1 MKIIFHPS
9 FDNGYYVDLSKG
21 SIKTLGTKIIG
32 MAGLLEHLSLHNG
45 LSGRYVSD
53 GERAAAYLS
62 HVSTCAEGTMI
73 EDSFKND
80 ALGVTKCLLHWR
92 DLLIMSG
99 WKTSQNGDKNTPK
112 LNLLSQIETSWK
124 AQVKGTADRWLE
136 LAELA
141 KRKSLVDESD
151 VIECRCSKD
160 ALPRLVQDVLISCK
174 ATFMENASDVH
185 ISETSNIRV
194 EHYTDLSDAYRYVA
208 AHMENYEQTVII
220 NRDNVSL
227 NHILFSWGR
236 PLVGATIQESNPQ
249 ILQLFKLAMAVFSRP
264 LNIQNILSYLQLPV
278 GPVPR
283 KLRSA
288 LAKVLITDGGFGN
301 IDWNDLTDDKAQKIR
316 EAGITTKWDLA
327 IYNYINEEE
336 EKEEVEEEVEKEV
349 KEEVE
354 EEVEEEVKKEVE
366 EKEAKG
372 KHLTKVER
380 ESKTTL
386 LKYIT
391 DPSIVQNKP
400 IPTSILR
407 DYIGSINQWASPI
420 ANDENNKDEMLK
432 SQLST
437 VVTYFKQLSDAL
449 AGITDIFY
457 QDLEKH
463 VRTIYQPTTITQ
475 AHAQVG
481 SLRVI
486 SSCTQLLDTPDNLVW
501 LDCCGADEIIDQY
514 EFLSSSERAW
524 LNSQEGIDIPRL
536 QDILAMNRKEMIMSL
551 SKITGDITLVTSD
564 YHHHQKMAE
573 HPIVAELKMQRGDS
587 LQIEEGPIVPPL
599 SEKKDIHKIEPKLQY
614 ELGKI
619 KYAGRN
625 ESNTSIDTLINYPF
639 DYTAHYVADLGKSS
653 QNELG
658 SIQKITGLVA
668 HSFIESLMDSVAEPK
683 SLRVDSMA
691 ELLRNE
697 YDSRLENAIMTTGL
711 SLLLKE
717 NEVEYNILR
726 YLLKSSIEVLIIIM
740 KHHQLVPLG
749 CEMKYIEPLDSPID
763 KFNARIDMELED
775 AQGKAVIFDFKWT
788 YSSYYGD
795 KIKDGKAIQLELYRQ
810 ELQQQGKEVAAVG
823 YYLLPKCLLETS
835 DYPTLKDD
843 KGRKIISYIEPPQ
856 DADLFTQIKNS
867 VEERMNEIL
876 TGNIEEGEGMDI
888 KCLPYSQKLLER
900 KEILIVGTIKR
911 DRRTNANPNPPIKEI
926 HKESNKVFTNKPES
940 RFFKKYIEFED
951 SNSPLNEKPTTYPLL
966 KGRLK

>member
-1 MKIIFHPS
+1 MKILFHPS
-9 FDNGYYVDLSKG
+9 FDNGYYIDLSKG
-21 SIKTLGTKIIG
+21 GIKTLGTKIVG

-45 LSGRYVSD
+45 LSGHYVSD

-62 HVSTCAEGTMI
+62 HVSTCAKDTMI

-80 ALGVTKCLLHWR
+80 ALGVAKCLLRWR
-92 DLLIMSG
+92 DLLIMAG
-99 WKTSQNGDKNTPK
+99 WKPFQNGNDNTPK
-112 LNLLSQIETSWK
+112 LSLLSQIETSWK

-141 KRKSLVDESD
+141 QKITLVNESD
-151 VIECRCSKD
+151 VIECKCMKE
-160 ALPRLVQDVLISCK
+160 ALPRLVQDVLVSCK
-174 ATFMENASDVH
+174 ASFLKSVNDVYLP
-185 ISETSNIRV
+185 ETANIKV
-194 EHYTDLSDAYRYVA
+194 KHYTDLSDAYRYVA
-208 AHMENYEQTVII
+208 AHMQDYEKAVII

-227 NHILFSWGR
+227 NHILFSWGK
-236 PLVGATIQESNPQ
+236 PLTGATIQESNPLT
-249 ILQLFKLAMAVFSRP
+249 LQLFKLAMAVFSRP

-349 KEEVE
+349 E
-354 EEVEEEVKKEVE
+354 EEVEEE
-366 EKEAKG
+366 EAKG

-391 DPSIVQNKP
+391 DPSFVKNEP
-400 IPTSILR
+400 ISTSILR
-407 DYIGSINQWASPI
+407 DYIGSINKWASPI
-420 ANDENNKDEMLK
+420 ANNEEEKDEMLK

-437 VVTYFKQLSDAL
+437 VVSYFKQLSDAL
-449 AGITDIFY
+449 DGITDISY

-475 AHAQVG
+475 ARAQVG

-486 SSCTQLLDTPDNLVW
+486 SSCTQILDTPDNLVW

-514 EFLSSSERAW
+514 EFLSSSERTW

-536 QDILAMNRKEMIMSL
+536 QDILAINRKEMIMSL
-551 SKITGDITLVTSD
+551 SKITGNITLVTAD
-564 YHHHQKMAE
+564 YHHNQKMAE
-573 HPIVAELKMQRGDS
+573 HPIVAELKMQRGNG
-587 LQIEEGPIVPPL
+587 LEIEEGSIDLPL
-599 SEKKDIHKIEPKLQY
+599 SENMDIHKIEPKLQY
-614 ELGKI
+614 ILGEI
-619 KYAGRN
+619 KYTGRD

-639 DYTAHYVADLGKSS
+639 DYTAHYVADLGETSK
-653 QNELG
+653 NELG

-668 HSFIESLMDSVAEPK
+668 HNFIESLMNSVAELPK
-683 SLRVDSMA
+683 NSRVDSMS
-691 ELLRNE
+691 ELLHNE
-697 YDSRLENAIMTTGL
+697 FNSRLENAIMTTGL
-711 SLLLKE
+711 SLMLKE
-717 NEVEYNILR
+717 NEVEYNNLR
-726 YLLKSSIEVLIIIM
+726 YQLKRSVEVLITIM
-740 KHHQLVPLG
+740 KKMLLVPMG
-749 CEMKYIEPLDSPID
+749 CEIKYTKSLGSPIN

-788 YSSYYGD
+788 YSDYYGK
-795 KIKDGKAIQLELYRQ
+795 KIKDGNAIQLELYRK
-810 ELQQQGKEVAAVG
+810 ELELQGKEVGAVG
-823 YYLLPKCLLETS
+823 YYLLPKCLLETPN
-835 DYPTLKDD
+835 YPTLKDD
-843 KGRKIISYIEPPQ
+843 NGKVIISHIEPPH
-856 DADLFTQIKNS
+856 DANLFTQIKNS
-867 VEERMNEIL
+867 VEQRLNEMH

-888 KCLPYSQKLLER
+888 KGLSYSQKLLEG
-900 KEILIVGTIKR
+900 KEMLIVGTPKR
-911 DRRTNANPNPPIKEI
+911 ERKTKANPNPLVKEI
-926 HKESNKVFTNKPES
+926 WKESNKVFTNKPES
-940 RFFKKYIEFED
+940 RFFKKYTEFED
-951 SNSPLNEKPTTYPLL
+951 SNTPLNEKPTTYPLL